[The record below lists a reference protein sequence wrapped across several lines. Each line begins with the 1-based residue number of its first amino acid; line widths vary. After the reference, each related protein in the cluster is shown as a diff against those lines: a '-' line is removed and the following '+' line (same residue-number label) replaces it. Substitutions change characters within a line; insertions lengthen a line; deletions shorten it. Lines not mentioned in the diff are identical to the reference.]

1 MARLLHQQKKTFLF
15 QLKQSNREK
24 LDAKLRLDRLDI
36 QKENLRLERD
46 MLKKDLNEANTEKSK
61 KITSLVGRRGLVDL
75 FILFKSTYGTKGP
88 EIESPWRI

>member
-1 MARLLHQQKKTFLF
+1 MFQQTFLF

-46 MLKKDLNEANTEKSK
+46 MLKKDLNEANTEKS
-61 KITSLVGRRGLVDL
+61 GLQVR
-75 FILFKSTYGTKGP
+75 TRTT
-88 EIESPWRI
+88 

>member
-46 MLKKDLNEANTEKSK
+46 MLKKDLNEANTEKSGLQVRTRS
-61 KITSLVGRRGLVDL
+61 TSL
-75 FILFKSTYGTKGP
+75 
-88 EIESPWRI
+88 

>member
-1 MARLLHQQKKTFLF
+1 MFQQTFLF

-46 MLKKDLNEANTEKSK
+46 MLKKDLNEANTEKS
-61 KITSLVGRRGLVDL
+61 GLQV
-75 FILFKSTYGTKGP
+75 STRTTLL
-88 EIESPWRI
+88 